1 MQHASNTE
9 QQCQRG
15 AQPKDPTI
23 KLQHLYIHAIISVKK
38 AILLLFTGATARPL
52 YKKSNEPK
60 LKH

>member
-38 AILLLFTGATARPL
+38 AILLLFTGA
-52 YKKSNEPK
+52 SNEPE
-60 LKH
+60 LKQ